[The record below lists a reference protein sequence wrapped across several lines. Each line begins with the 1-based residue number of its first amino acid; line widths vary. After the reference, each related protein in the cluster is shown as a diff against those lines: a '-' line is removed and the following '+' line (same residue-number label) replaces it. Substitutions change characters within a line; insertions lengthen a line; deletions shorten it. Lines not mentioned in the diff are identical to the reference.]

1 MKRLLIVLVVFLFLA
16 SCKETPTSPITST
29 TTTSTTT
36 TTTVPAK
43 ANVVVIEGPIFED
56 GYSLFS
62 VKGRVQNKGD
72 ATAKYA
78 KITIY
83 IRDSGSVLI
92 AQEWSYIDDTD
103 LMPNETSPW
112 SVLFWDENKSIRNKM
127 NFSKT
132 TWEIK
137 WD

>member
-1 MKRLLIVLVVFLFLA
+1 MI
-16 SCKETPTSPITST
+16 SCKDIFAPEPK
-29 TTTSTTT
+29 
-36 TTTVPAK
+36 K
-43 ANVVVIEGPIFED
+43 ANVIVIEGPIFED
-56 GYSLFS
+56 GYWIFQ

-72 ATAKYA
+72 ATAKFA

-83 IRDSGSVLI
+83 IRDSAGSLL
-92 AQEWSYIDDTD
+92 AQETSYIDDTD
-103 LMPNETSPW
+103 LAPNETSPW
-112 SVLFWDENKSIRNKM
+112 GVLFWDEDSAIRNNM

>member
-1 MKRLLIVLVVFLFLA
+1 MRYAILFVLIICLCLGMI
-16 SCKETPTSPITST
+16 SCKDIFAPEPK
-29 TTTSTTT
+29 
-36 TTTVPAK
+36 K
-43 ANVVVIEGPIFED
+43 ANVIVIEGPIFED
-56 GYSLFS
+56 GYWIFQ

-72 ATAKYA
+72 ATAKFA

-83 IRDSGSVLI
+83 IRDSAGSLL
-92 AQEWSYIDDTD
+92 AQETSYIDDTD
-103 LMPNETSPW
+103 LAPNETSPW
-112 SVLFWDENKSIRNKM
+112 GVLFWDEDSAIRNNM